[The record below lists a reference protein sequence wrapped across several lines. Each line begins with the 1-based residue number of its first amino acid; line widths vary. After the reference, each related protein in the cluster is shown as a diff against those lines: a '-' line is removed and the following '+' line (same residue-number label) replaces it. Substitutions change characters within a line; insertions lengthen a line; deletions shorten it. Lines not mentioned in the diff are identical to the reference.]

1 MLDFPFE
8 VGLIIYLAL
17 ASLALALLTLLV
29 LLINRVRRTVHR
41 ARGKMVKHISIAQ
54 HSLRFIFTIIWILLS
69 TTILFLSA
77 FVQSYKS
84 FTREELAAEIRCEP
98 ITGNGARQSMQ
109 LTFTPV
115 RDGVRGEPREFTLN
129 GDQWAVEGHIIK
141 WDNWLNFAGLH
152 TMYKLTRIKGRY
164 LRLEEE
170 RNRPPSVY
178 SLVEREEEPPWR
190 WLYEYGH
197 RLRFVTA
204 VYGNTVYTY
213 PSKNRVFQIYVTT
226 SGLTVK
232 IK

>member
-17 ASLALALLTLLV
+17 ASFALAVLTLLV
-29 LLINRVRRTVHR
+29 LIINRVRRTVQR
-41 ARGKMVKHISIAQ
+41 TRGKSIKRISVTQ

-69 TTILFLSA
+69 TSILFLAA

-109 LTFTPV
+109 LNFTPV
-115 RDGVRGEPREFTLN
+115 YDGVRGNTQQFTLN

-164 LRLEEE
+164 VRIEDE
-170 RNRPPSVY
+170 RSRRPSVY

-213 PSKNRVFQIYVTT
+213 PSKRRTFQIYVTT
-226 SGLTVK
+226 SGFTVK

>member
-8 VGLIIYLAL
+8 VGFIIYLAL
-17 ASLALALLTLLV
+17 ASLVLALLTLFI
-29 LLINRVRRTVHR
+29 LLLNRVRRTVQR
-41 ARGKMVKHISIAQ
+41 TRGKAVKPISVTQ

-69 TTILFLSA
+69 TSILFLAA

-84 FTREELAAEIRCEP
+84 FTREELAAEIRCTP
-98 ITGNGARQSMQ
+98 ITGNGTQQSM
-109 LTFTPV
+109 LLEFTPV
-115 RDGVRGEPREFTLN
+115 HDGLRGETREFSLN

-164 LRLEEE
+164 LRIEDE
-170 RNRPPSVY
+170 RRRRPSVY

-213 PSKNRVFQIYVTT
+213 PSKRHTFQIYVTT
-226 SGLTVK
+226 SGFTVR